1 MAEINQFINYVK
13 LPNNDAR
20 GIQTYHSLTI
30 GDQVFNGSNPVT
42 ITAANLGLSQA
53 LKFVGSTPDIMAD
66 KQTTLPSNISITTPS
81 IGDVV
86 LSNGNGEFVWLG
98 SNWEQLGSEESY
110 ALKTVQ
116 IVTDANSG
124 LKGGSSLA
132 GNVTLSINYAGNSPV
147 MNGTSSAG
155 SSIYPA
161 RADHIHPSDTSKF
174 NVSGGTIT
182 GATTIS
188 NTLTVSNTATFNNK
202 TKIGGRLVLTSNA
215 YGSSLPSGTFDAGT
229 IFFKLV

>member
-1 MAEINQFINYVK
+1 MAEINQFINSVK

-53 LKFVGSTPDIMAD
+53 LKFVGSTPDIMTD
-66 KQTTLPSNISITTPS
+66 KQTTLPSGISITTPS

-98 SNWEQLGSEESY
+98 NNWEELGSENSY

-132 GNVTLSINYAGNSPV
+132 GNITLSTNFGSASNL
-147 MNGTSSAG
+147 GTTTSAG
-155 SSIYPA
+155 SSNQVA
-161 RADHIHPSDTSKF
+161 RADHVHGLTGITS
-174 NVSGGTIT
+174 NVSFTN
-182 GATTIS
+182 S
-188 NTLTVSNTATFNNK
+188 NATF
-202 TKIGGRLVLTSNA
+202 TSNA
-215 YGSSLPSGTFDAGT
+215 RIVIGNNSYGTSAPPSGAVKGQ
-229 IFFKLV
+229 IYFKLV

>member
-1 MAEINQFINYVK
+1 MAEINQFINQVE
-13 LPNNDAR
+13 LPNNNAR

-53 LKFVGSTPDIMAD
+53 LKFVGSTNDIMKD
-66 KQTTLPSNISITTPS
+66 GQKNTPTGISEPS

-98 SNWEQLGSEESY
+98 ENWEALGSENSY

-132 GNVTLSINYAGNSPV
+132 GDVKLSANFGSASNL
-147 MNGTSSAG
+147 GTTTNAG
-155 SSIYPA
+155 SSNQVA
-161 RADHIHPSDTSKF
+161 RADHIHGLTGITSD
-174 NVSGGTIT
+174 VSFIN
-182 GATTIS
+182 S
-188 NTLTVSNTATFNNK
+188 SATF
-202 TKIGGRLVLTSNA
+202 TSNA
-215 YGSSLPSGTFDAGT
+215 RIVIGNNSYGNSAPPDGAVKGQ
-229 IFFKLV
+229 IYFKLV

>member
-1 MAEINQFINYVK
+1 MAEINQFINSVK

-20 GIQTYHSLTI
+20 GIQTYYDLTI
-30 GDQVFNGSNPVT
+30 GDSVFNGSNPVT

-53 LKFVGSTPDIMAD
+53 LKFVGSTPDIMTD
-66 KQTTLPSNISITTPS
+66 KQTTLPSGISITAPS

-98 SNWEQLGSEESY
+98 NNWEELGSENSY

-132 GNVTLSINYAGNSPV
+132 GNITLSTNFGSASDL
-147 MNGTSSAG
+147 GTTTSAG
-155 SSIYPA
+155 SSNQVA
-161 RADHIHPSDTSKF
+161 RADHVHGLTGITS
-174 NVSGGTIT
+174 NVSFTN
-182 GATTIS
+182 S
-188 NTLTVSNTATFNNK
+188 NATF
-202 TKIGGRLVLTSNA
+202 TSNA
-215 YGSSLPSGTFDAGT
+215 RIVIGNNSYGTSAPPSGAVKGQ
-229 IFFKLV
+229 IYFKLV

>member
-1 MAEINQFINYVK
+1 MAEINQFINQVE

-53 LKFVGSTPDIMAD
+53 LKFVGSTPDVMID
-66 KQTTLPSNISITTPS
+66 KQTTLPSHINITEPS

-98 SNWEQLGSEESY
+98 ENWEALGSEESY

-124 LKGGSSLA
+124 LNGGRNLA
-132 GNVTLSINYAGNSPV
+132 GDVKLSANFGSASNL
-147 MNGTSSAG
+147 GTITSAG
-155 SSIYPA
+155 SSNQVA
-161 RADHIHPSDTSKF
+161 RADHIHGLTGITS
-174 NVSGGTIT
+174 NVSFTN
-182 GATTIS
+182 S
-188 NTLTVSNTATFNNK
+188 NATF
-202 TKIGGRLVLTSNA
+202 TSNA
-215 YGSSLPSGTFDAGT
+215 RIVIGNNSYGTSAPGSAVSNPVKGQ
-229 IFFKLV
+229 IYFKLV

>member
-1 MAEINQFINYVK
+1 MAEINQFINQVE
-13 LPNNDAR
+13 LPNGNAR

-30 GDQVFNGSNPVT
+30 GDKVFNGSNPVT

-53 LKFVGSTPDIMAD
+53 LKFVGSTPDIMTD

-116 IVTDANSG
+116 IITDANSG
-124 LKGGSSLA
+124 LKGGRNLA
-132 GNVTLSINYAGNSPV
+132 GDVKLSANFGNAS
-147 MNGTSSAG
+147 NLGTTTSAG
-155 SSIYPA
+155 SSNQVA
-161 RADHIHPSDTSKF
+161 RADHIHGLTGITSD
-174 NVSGGTIT
+174 VSFTN
-182 GATTIS
+182 S
-188 NTLTVSNTATFNNK
+188 RATF
-202 TKIGGRLVLTSNA
+202 TSNA
-215 YGSSLPSGTFDAGT
+215 RIVIGNNSYGTQDPGSVVNNPVEGQ
-229 IFFKLV
+229 IYFKLV

>member
-1 MAEINQFINYVK
+1 MAEINKFINQVE

-20 GIQTYHSLTI
+20 GIQTYYSLTI

-53 LKFVGSTPDIMAD
+53 LKFVGSTPDIMED
-66 KQTTLPSNISITTPS
+66 GKSNIPTGISKPS

-98 SNWEQLGSEESY
+98 ENWEALGSENSY

-116 IVTDANSG
+116 IVTDGNSG

-132 GNVTLSINYAGNSPV
+132 GNITLSVNFGSASNLGAN
-147 MNGTSSAG
+147 TSAG
-155 SSIYPA
+155 SSNQVA
-161 RADHIHPSDTSKF
+161 RADHIHGLTGITS
-174 NVSGGTIT
+174 NVSFTN
-182 GATTIS
+182 S
-188 NTLTVSNTATFNNK
+188 NATF
-202 TKIGGRLVLTSNA
+202 TSNA
-215 YGSSLPSGTFDAGT
+215 RIVIGNNSYGTSAPPSDAVKGQ
-229 IFFKLV
+229 IYFKLV

>member
-1 MAEINQFINYVK
+1 MAEINQFINQVE

-53 LKFVGSTPDIMAD
+53 LKFVGSTNDIMKD
-66 KQTTLPSNISITTPS
+66 GQKNTPTGISEPS

-98 SNWEQLGSEESY
+98 ENWEQLGSENSY

-132 GNVTLSINYAGNSPV
+132 GDVKLSANFGSASNL
-147 MNGTSSAG
+147 GTTTSAG
-155 SSIYPA
+155 SSNQVA
-161 RADHIHPSDTSKF
+161 RADHVHGLTGITSD
-174 NVSGGTIT
+174 VSFTN
-182 GATTIS
+182 S
-188 NTLTVSNTATFNNK
+188 NATF
-202 TKIGGRLVLTSNA
+202 TSNA
-215 YGSSLPSGTFDAGT
+215 KIVIGNNSYGTQDPSSAISNPVKGQ
-229 IFFKLV
+229 IYFKLA